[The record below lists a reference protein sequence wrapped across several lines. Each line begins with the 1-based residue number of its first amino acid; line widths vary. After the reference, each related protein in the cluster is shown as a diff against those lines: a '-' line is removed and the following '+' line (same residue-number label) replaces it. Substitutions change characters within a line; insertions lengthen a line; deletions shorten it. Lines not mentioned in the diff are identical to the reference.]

1 MFHVVGVEKDIQM
14 TETKKSA
21 RKKWIFASCAIGATI
36 LTIAILCTTLLQGTT
51 NTKNKMSSYPNVQD
65 YWSDLNGDLTK
76 VTWSHATNSQQKL
89 AEALSE
95 SSKVMMMEADVS
107 LGWLTGQIPEAH
119 PKIPIMAHPPAV
131 LSDLSL
137 EEFLNKTIEATQAG
151 VKKGI
156 KLDFKSTDVAS
167 EGLAM
172 VEKYADQ
179 FNFPVWSNADIAI
192 GPSNAQSPTVDPDK
206 FLSYNNKSLPEAT
219 LSLGFTTSTDID
231 THDFKYSWEQ
241 VETMVDALRRN
252 GVLDKTSGG
261 LTFALRGIFLYNS
274 IEQIMGL
281 LDQTSSPN
289 VKSTVTIWGKDN
301 LTDYQLDGLKEFVAT
316 VGRDRCFTDTTAD
329 I

>member
-1 MFHVVGVEKDIQM
+1 M
-14 TETKKSA
+14 
-21 RKKWIFASCAIGATI
+21 
-36 LTIAILCTTLLQGTT
+36 LTIAVLSSAALHGTT
-51 NTKNKMSSYPNVQD
+51 NTKNKMPSYPNVQE
-65 YWSDLNGDLTK
+65 YWPDLDGDLTK

-107 LGWLTGQIPEAH
+107 LGWLTGQIPGVQ
-119 PKIPIMAHPPAV
+119 PKIPIMAHPPAF

-137 EEFLNKTIEATQAG
+137 EEFLTKTIEATQGG

-156 KLDFKSTDVAS
+156 KLDFKSTAVAS

-172 VEKYADQ
+172 EKKYADQ

-192 GPSNAQSPTVDPDK
+192 GPSNAKSPTVDPDE
-206 FLSYNNKSLPEAT
+206 FLSYNNKSLPGAT
-219 LSLGFTTSTDID
+219 LSLGFTTSTHID
-231 THDFKYSWEQ
+231 SHDFKYSWEQ

-274 IEQIMGL
+274 IEQIRGL

-289 VKSTVTIWGKDN
+289 VTSTVTIWGTDN